1 MLYGKQDDGT
11 LSSLGCRI
19 AVTSQFW
26 AEFVY
31 DCNHPIM
38 KPALLVNKIN
48 VKIVSKHSKV

>member
-1 MLYGKQDDGT
+1 MAKENVDG
-11 LSSLGCRI
+11 SLGCCTP
-19 AVTSQFW
+19 ATDFTSQFW

-48 VKIVSKHSKV
+48 VKIVSR